1 MITLTIWHSPMRTA
15 LTLPMS
21 DEKLQQEMINA
32 FGDTPQRATVADI
45 SPQALAMLDGK
56 EVDMDE
62 LNFLA
67 KSMARFNKDEMS
79 QFKAAVQ
86 VEQPTDLKALINL
99 SFNLERYTLVQN
111 TADLAAIGK
120 RHLLNKQGG
129 LTESE
134 VESIDFEQIGRY
146 LLSSGQ
152 GVPTANGLVF
162 RNSEVPYHEVYDGT
176 TFPYYDYRGDAIAV
190 AQLEYD
196 GKTEYLYL
204 PEDEVAIEKAVQ
216 RLGAPSSEDVQKFMQ
231 LHELSAALTDFT
243 IDNPWWMKHF
253 ETVLREDGIWA
264 ANEMAVLFPKSD
276 QDMEKLSAVIEYAD
290 VSGIEDITQLAKHLD
305 DFVFAKGATSDE
317 DVGRHFV
324 DHDNEYSASAEVMNY
339 IDFDALGGQII
350 EDYCGEFVEG
360 GFICMDHGCS
370 LEQILEQDESMTM
383 GGI

>member
-1 MITLTIWHSPMRTA
+1 MITLTIWHSPMRTT
-15 LTLPMS
+15 LTLPMP
-21 DEKLQQEMINA
+21 DEKLQQELVDA
-32 FGDTPQRATVADI
+32 FGDAPQRATVADI
-45 SPQALAMLDGK
+45 SPQELAMLDGK
-56 EVDMDE
+56 EVDLDE

-67 KSMARFNKDEMS
+67 KSMERFTKDEMS
-79 QFKAAVQ
+79 QFMAAVQ
-86 VEQPTDLKALINL
+86 VEQSTDLKALINL

-111 TADLAAIGK
+111 TADLVVIGR

-129 LTESE
+129 LTAFE

-176 TFPYYDYRGDAIAV
+176 TFPYYDYRGDSIVV

-204 PEDEVAIEKAVQ
+204 PEDGLAIIKAAR
-216 RLGAPSSEDVQKFMQ
+216 RLDAPSSDMCR
-231 LHELSAALTDFT
+231 ATLTDFT
-243 IDNPWWMKHF
+243 TDNPWWMKHF
-253 ETVLREDGIWA
+253 EDVLKEDGIWA

-276 QDMEKLSAVIEYAD
+276 EDMEKLSAVMEYAD
-290 VSGIEDITQLAKHLD
+290 VSSIEDITQLAKHLD
-305 DFVFAKGATSDE
+305 DFVFAKGATRHE
-317 DVGRHFV
+317 DVGHHFV
-324 DHDNEYSASAEVMNY
+324 DFDSEYSASPEVMNY
-339 IDFDALGGQII
+339 IDFDALGNQIT

-360 GFICMDHGCS
+360 GFVCMDHGCS
-370 LEQILEQDESMTM
+370 LEQILEQDEDLTL

>member
-15 LTLPMS
+15 LALPMS
-21 DEKLQQEMINA
+21 DEKLQQELVNA
-32 FGDTPQRATVADI
+32 FGDAPQRATVADI
-45 SPQALAMLDGK
+45 SPQALAMLDGQ
-56 EVDMDE
+56 EVDLDE

-67 KSMARFNKDEMS
+67 KSIERITEDEMS
-79 QFKAAVQ
+79 QFTAAVQ

-111 TADLAAIGK
+111 TTDLAAIGK

-162 RNSEVPYHEVYDGT
+162 RNSDVPYHEVYNGT

-204 PEDEVAIEKAVQ
+204 PEDGLAIIKAAR
-216 RLGAPSSEDVQKFMQ
+216 RLDAPSSDLCK
-231 LHELSAALTDFT
+231 ATLTDFT

-276 QDMEKLSAVIEYAD
+276 EDMEKLSAVIEYAD
-290 VSGIEDITQLAKHLD
+290 VSSLEDITQLAKHLD

-324 DHDNEYSASAEVMNY
+324 DHDSEYSASPEVMNY
-339 IDFDALGGQII
+339 IDFDALGSQII

-360 GFICMDHGCS
+360 GFVCMDHGCS
-370 LEQILEQDESMTM
+370 LEQILEQDEGMTM

>member
-1 MITLTIWHSPMRTA
+1 MITLTIWHSPMRTT
-15 LTLPMS
+15 LTLPMP
-21 DEKLQQEMINA
+21 DEKLQQELINA
-32 FGDTPQRATVADI
+32 FGDAPQKVTVMDI
-45 SPQALAMLDGK
+45 SPTVLAMLDGK
-56 EVDMDE
+56 EVDLDE

-67 KSMARFNKDEMS
+67 KSMERFTQDEMS
-79 QFKAAVQ
+79 QFLAAMQ

-120 RHLLNKQGG
+120 RHLLNKQGA
-129 LTESE
+129 LTSTE

-162 RNSEVPYHEVYDGT
+162 RNSEVPHHEVYNGT

-190 AQLEYD
+190 AQLEYS

-204 PEDEVAIEKAVQ
+204 PEDKVAIEKAVQ

-276 QDMEKLSAVIEYAD
+276 EDMEKLSAVM
-290 VSGIEDITQLAKHLD
+290 
-305 DFVFAKGATSDE
+305 
-317 DVGRHFV
+317 
-324 DHDNEYSASAEVMNY
+324 EYS
-339 IDFDALGGQII
+339 
-350 EDYCGEFVEG
+350 EFT
-360 GFICMDHGCS
+360 FMD
-370 LEQILEQDESMTM
+370 MR
-383 GGI
+383 

>member
-1 MITLTIWHSPMRTA
+1 MITLTIWRSPMRTT

-21 DEKLQQEMINA
+21 DEKLQQELIDA
-32 FGDTPQRATVADI
+32 FGDVPQRATVTDI

-56 EVDMDE
+56 EVDLDE

-67 KSMARFNKDEMS
+67 KSMERFTKDEMS
-79 QFKAAVQ
+79 QFMAAVQ
-86 VEQPTDLKALINL
+86 VEQPADLKALINL

-162 RNSEVPYHEVYDGT
+162 RNSDVPYHEVYNGT

-190 AQLEYD
+190 ARLEY
-196 GKTEYLYL
+196 GNKTEYLYL
-204 PEDEVAIEKAVQ
+204 PEDGLAIIKAAR
-216 RLGAPSSEDVQKFMQ
+216 RLDAPSSDLCK
-231 LHELSAALTDFT
+231 ATLTDFT
-243 IDNPWWMKHF
+243 VDNPWWMKHF
-253 ETVLREDGIWA
+253 EDVLREDGIWA

-324 DHDNEYSASAEVMNY
+324 DFDSEYSASPEVMNY
-339 IDFDALGGQII
+339 IDFDALGSQII

-360 GFICMDHGCS
+360 GFVCMDHGCS

>member
-1 MITLTIWHSPMRTA
+1 MITLTIRHSPMRTT
-15 LTLPMS
+15 LTLPMP
-21 DEKLQQEMINA
+21 DQKLQQELINA
-32 FGDTPQRATVADI
+32 FGDAPQRATVADI

-56 EVDMDE
+56 EVDLDE

-67 KSMARFNKDEMS
+67 KSIERFTQDEMS
-79 QFKAAVQ
+79 QFMAAVQ

-129 LTESE
+129 LSTSE

-152 GVPTANGLVF
+152 GVPSAHGLVF
-162 RNSEVPYHEVYDGT
+162 KNSEVPYHEAYNGT
-176 TFPYYDYRGDAIAV
+176 TFPCYDYRGDAIAM
-190 AQLEYD
+190 AQLEYS

-204 PEDEVAIEKAVQ
+204 PEDGLAIIKAAR
-216 RLGAPSSEDVQKFMQ
+216 RLDAPSSDMCK
-231 LHELSAALTDFT
+231 ATLTDFT

-276 QDMEKLSAVIEYAD
+276 EDMEKLSAVMEYAD
-290 VSGIEDITQLAKHLD
+290 VSSIEDITQLTKHLD

-324 DHDNEYSASAEVMNY
+324 DFDSEYSASPEVMNY
-339 IDFDALGGQII
+339 IDFDALGSQII

-360 GFICMDHGCS
+360 GFVCMDHGCS

>member
-1 MITLTIWHSPMRTA
+1 MRTT
-15 LTLPMS
+15 LTLPMP
-21 DEKLQQEMINA
+21 DEKLQQELINA
-32 FGDTPQRATVADI
+32 FGDAPQKVTVMDI
-45 SPQALAMLDGK
+45 SPTVLAMLDGK
-56 EVDMDE
+56 EVDLDE

-67 KSMARFNKDEMS
+67 KSMERFTQDEMS
-79 QFKAAVQ
+79 QFLAAMQ

-120 RHLLNKQGG
+120 RHLLNKQGA
-129 LTESE
+129 LTSTE

-162 RNSEVPYHEVYDGT
+162 RNSEVPHHEVYNGT

-190 AQLEYD
+190 AQLEYS

-204 PEDEVAIEKAVQ
+204 PEDKVAIEKAVQ

-276 QDMEKLSAVIEYAD
+276 EDMEKLSAVM
-290 VSGIEDITQLAKHLD
+290 
-305 DFVFAKGATSDE
+305 
-317 DVGRHFV
+317 
-324 DHDNEYSASAEVMNY
+324 EYS
-339 IDFDALGGQII
+339 
-350 EDYCGEFVEG
+350 EFT
-360 GFICMDHGCS
+360 FMD
-370 LEQILEQDESMTM
+370 MR
-383 GGI
+383 